1 MLSEVLENLVKSVNI
16 ISMDINKIKE
26 KMESSIKF
34 FEKELSSLRTS
45 RANPSILD
53 NIFVEAYGSKTPI
66 NQLGNINVP
75 EANMITIQV
84 WDLSLIHSVEKAIN
98 ESGLGINPQIEGQ
111 LIRLPIPKLSEERR
125 KELAKLASQHGEHA
139 KIAIR
144 NNRRDFMEKNKKDEK
159 DKLISQD
166 ESKKFHDEI
175 QKITDEYISQIDKL
189 IIAKQEEILK
199 V

>member
-1 MLSEVLENLVKSVNI
+1 MDKNI
-16 ISMDINKIKE
+16 VQE
-26 KMESSIKF
+26 KMQSTIKF
-34 FEKELSSLRTS
+34 FEKELSTLRTS

-53 NIFVEAYGSKTPI
+53 NLLVDAYGSKTPI

-84 WDLSLIHSVEKAIN
+84 WDSSLITEIEKSIN
-98 ESGLGINPQIEGQ
+98 ESNLGINPQGNITA
-111 LIRLPIPKLSEERR
+111 SSF
-125 KELAKLASQHGEHA
+125 LARQGNTIMLDTNSGFADGKNIGRALASQHGEQA

-159 DKLISQD
+159 DKKISQD

-189 IIAKQEEILK
+189 IAKKQEEILK